1 VNFVFGQV
9 QKKKEDNLALFSIS
23 DFDKSRNLFATLKS
37 QIQADKRRL
46 YCFGCN
52 QDTPISSHVN
62 A

>member
-1 VNFVFGQV
+1 M